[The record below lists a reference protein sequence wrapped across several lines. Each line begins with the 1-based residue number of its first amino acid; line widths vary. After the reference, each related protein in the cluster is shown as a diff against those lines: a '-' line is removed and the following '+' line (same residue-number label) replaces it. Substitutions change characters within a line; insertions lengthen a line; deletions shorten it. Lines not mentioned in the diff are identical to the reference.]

1 MKENKIFKEIEDKIR
16 YLNKDQEQY
25 RIVDICGNR
34 VDAVF
39 TTSEEQDI
47 LDMIDSGL
55 TVDQIVEEINKW
67 NVTMSN
73 ILNNK
78 NN

>member
-1 MKENKIFKEIEDKIR
+1 M
-16 YLNKDQEQY
+16 
-25 RIVDICGNR
+25 
-34 VDAVF
+34 F